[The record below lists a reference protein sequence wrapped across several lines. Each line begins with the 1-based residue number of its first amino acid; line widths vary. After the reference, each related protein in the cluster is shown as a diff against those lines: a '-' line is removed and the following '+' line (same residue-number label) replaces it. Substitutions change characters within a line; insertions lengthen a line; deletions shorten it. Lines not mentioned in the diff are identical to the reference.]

1 MEKRELRQR
10 LEELHRELQEA
21 EPIDPAAHELL
32 RKVMEDIQRQLEA
45 VERDSEVDAEPESL
59 IDRLRDAVND
69 FEESHPSL
77 TDAAGRVIDTLA
89 RIGI

>member
-21 EPIDPAAHELL
+21 EPIDPAALELL
-32 RKVMEDIQRQLEA
+32 RKVMEDIRRQLEA
-45 VERDSEVDAEPESL
+45 AEQGSEADPESESL

-69 FEESHPSL
+69 FEESHPAL